1 MSFSNQSL
9 TMRAY
14 YKIYNGETRLF
25 VKFAYDLKK
34 IELVKTIEG
43 RQYSRS
49 ETSWHFRIDRS
60 SWYQLIEIFPELRQ
74 LIRPRFHALLK
85 EEVGPVD
92 PGELIDYDKW
102 KTKQRKIAKKE
113 YDKRL
118 NGWQKQAVSD
128 LEEKLVLRRLSS
140 NTVKS
145 YVSALTMFLLYTEKS
160 SMEEVTKKEVE
171 DFLRYMYNE
180 RNISESYMNVI
191 INAVKAYYEKVL
203 GWPKMRFDIARPKRP
218 FKVIQPFSKQ
228 EIERFFSVIENLKH
242 KTLLMLVYS
251 SGLRI
256 SEVCKIRRQDI
267 KWDHNLVYI
276 KEAKGKRDRYS
287 VLAESMK
294 QVLRL
299 YIDQYKPR
307 YYLFEG
313 AKPKTPYSRSSVN
326 KVFHRAKNKA
336 KVNPEATVHTLRH
349 TFATHSMENGMP
361 LHTIQKLLGHRDI
374 KTTARYL
381 YVTSESL
388 KKAQSPLDKL
398 NIFDA
403 DEEE

>member
-1 MSFSNQSL
+1 ME
-9 TMRAY
+9 AY
-14 YKIYNGETRLF
+14 YKVYKGETRLF
-25 VKFAYDLKK
+25 VKFGYDLIK
-34 IELVKTIEG
+34 IEQVKAIEG

-85 EEVGPVD
+85 EELGPVK

-102 KTKQRKIAKKE
+102 KSKQRKIAKKE

-128 LEEKLVLRRLSS
+128 LEEKLVLKRLSKHTIR
-140 NTVKS
+140 N
-145 YVSALTMFLLYTEKS
+145 YVSALTKFLLYTDKS
-160 SMEEVTKKEVE
+160 SMEEVNKKDVE
-171 DFLRYMYNE
+171 SFLRYMYNE

-218 FKVIQPFSKQ
+218 FKVVQPFSKK

-251 SGLRI
+251 SGLRV

-267 KWDHNLVYI
+267 KWDQNLVYI

-287 VLAESMK
+287 VLADSMK
-294 QVLRL
+294 KVLRL
-299 YIDQYKPR
+299 YIDNYKPR

-313 AKPKTPYSRSSVN
+313 AQAKTPYSRSSVN
-326 KVFHRAKNKA
+326 KIFHRAKNKS

-349 TFATHSMENGMP
+349 TFATHSMEQGMS
-361 LHTIQKLLGHRDI
+361 LRTIQKLLGHRDI

-381 YVTSESL
+381 YVTSETL
-388 KKAQSPLDKL
+388 RNAKSPLDAL
-398 NIFDA
+398 DLE
-403 DEEE
+403 DEEEL